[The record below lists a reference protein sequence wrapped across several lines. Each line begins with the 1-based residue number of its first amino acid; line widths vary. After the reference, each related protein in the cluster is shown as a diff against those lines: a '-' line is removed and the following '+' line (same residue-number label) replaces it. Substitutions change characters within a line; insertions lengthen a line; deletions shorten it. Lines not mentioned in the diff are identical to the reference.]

1 MYPYGDLSK
10 TKEERDFRV
19 NTPIRENQ
27 IFKPEFRRDDVY
39 ARVKGVPRIPFIP
52 TNIPIKG
59 DSSDDE
65 EEEDNNKLQN
75 NTDQAIQPQIVGG
88 AHEWISD

>member
-19 NTPIRENQ
+19 NTPIKENQ
-27 IFKPEFRRDDVY
+27 ILKPEFRRDDMY
-39 ARVKGVPRIPFIP
+39 TKVKGVPRRPFIP
-52 TNIPIKG
+52 SHVPIKG

-65 EEEDNNKLQN
+65 EEEPTTKLEIDS
-75 NTDQAIQPQIVGG
+75 NTIIKPQATGG
-88 AHEWISD
+88 AQEWISD